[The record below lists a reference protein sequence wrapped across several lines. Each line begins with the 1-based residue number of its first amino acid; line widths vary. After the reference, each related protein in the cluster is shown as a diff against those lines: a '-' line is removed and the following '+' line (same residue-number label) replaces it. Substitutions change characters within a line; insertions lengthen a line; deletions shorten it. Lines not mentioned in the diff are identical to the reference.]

1 MKEDLKKIP
10 TNQVLIR
17 FSSKEEQEALVKL
30 KIYAEKSGGSL
41 SSFYKKILMDWFE
54 VKEKETSYKNI
65 ENVIFVALNKAI
77 YARTMGINKMLLS
90 EVRPVNFES
99 QIISDKLNLVL
110 NLLLQQ
116 TKVPSPQDMTPSS
129 LKEFDIFSKSRKSF
143 NLLNEK
149 NLIDFDKKTSSAN
162 TSAKLYQNEKDKG

>member
-1 MKEDLKKIP
+1 MKEDLKKTP

-17 FSSKEEQEALVKL
+17 FNSKEEQEALAKL

-54 VKEKETSYKNI
+54 VKGKETSYKNI

-143 NLLNEK
+143 NLSNEK

-162 TSAKLYQNEKDKG
+162 TSAKLYQNEKDKK